1 MNNHQLEI
9 LETKYQLQT
18 LYRLESNRKQKGLL
32 IQ

>member
-1 MNNHQLEI
+1 MNNRQLEI

-18 LYRLESNRKQKGLL
+18 LYCLKSNRKQKGRL